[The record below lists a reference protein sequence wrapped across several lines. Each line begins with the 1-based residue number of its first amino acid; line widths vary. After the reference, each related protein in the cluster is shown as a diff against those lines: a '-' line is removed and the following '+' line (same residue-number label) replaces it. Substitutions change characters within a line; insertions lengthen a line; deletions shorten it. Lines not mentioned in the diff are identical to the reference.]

1 MRAGP
6 RLIIDGEPSLR
17 VVGEASDGL
26 QVLDLARKRAPD
38 VVLLEIRLPA
48 MDGLTAARRI
58 IDETRCR
65 VLLITTLSSDEQVF
79 EGLRLRDRVQA
90 VVLAYES
97 GLVTPDLL
105 SCCPAAPRQAP
116 ASCVNAVTIPTW
128 SRP

>member
-1 MRAGP
+1 MGIRIARQPARVSALSDVTVLVADNEELVRAGP

-65 VLLITTLSSDEQVF
+65 VLLITILSSDEQVF
-79 EGLRLRDRVQA
+79 R
-90 VVLAYES
+90 
-97 GLVTPDLL
+97 
-105 SCCPAAPRQAP
+105 
-116 ASCVNAVTIPTW
+116 ASACEIA
-128 SRP
+128 SRPSFSPTSPDW